1 MATVPCCGICSN
13 QASSTRKLLCPSCAT
28 TSSLGLRIRLVNSLS
43 EVASLTS
50 SIDGLLGGEYVYDQS
65 VTSDKTRDSMSLNV
79 SLEST
84 NLASRKYTGLLE
96 TKIKNLK
103 THLDNLKAATSKCR
117 EQTIALRESTQQLK
131 TKNKDK
137 ENEVRKLRGSMYQI
151 YDKSAKSLAMSISD
165 ALLNANQN
173 LVPQIT
179 AMKEKHA
186 RDLALLVNI
195 KRRRRKRDRA
205 VLRPKVTNG
214 GEDLTQAALP
224 SLSPVADS
232 TPPDVLVSFTVIPDL
247 SILPHYSQPTINAS
261 LERLSYLI
269 ALLGYYLDVRLP
281 YDISLPNKYH
291 SYLRVSNHSGSIKHN
306 LFLTTGIQS
315 IAQHRPKD
323 FELFAEAMAMLAL
336 DLAAVADKLGLQRTT
351 LRQIC
356 QLNITCALIYSRLVP
371 GKESDAIKDLIQQQN
386 GEQPTV
392 TEDLDLSS
400 VTDFIINQ
408 VYFEINGA
416 SGEWNIVD
424 RVESEG
430 EADADTV
437 GELTADKADRS

>member
-1 MATVPCCGICSN
+1 M
-13 QASSTRKLLCPSCAT
+13 
-28 TSSLGLRIRLVNSLS
+28 NSLS
-43 EVASLTS
+43 EVASLTNT
-50 SIDGLLGGEYVYDQS
+50 IDGFLGGEYVYDQS

-84 NLASRKYTGLLE
+84 HLASRKYTGLLE
-96 TKIKNLK
+96 TKIRNLRN
-103 THLDNLKAATSKCR
+103 HLDNLKAATSQCR
-117 EQTIALRESTQQLK
+117 EQTEILRESTQKLK
-131 TKNKDK
+131 VKNKEK
-137 ENEVRKLRGSMYQI
+137 ENEVQKLRSNMYQI

-165 ALLNANQN
+165 ALLNANQT
-173 LVPQIT
+173 LIPQIT
-179 AMKEKHA
+179 AMKERHA

-214 GEDLTQAALP
+214 REDLNQPVSEPAPL
-224 SLSPVADS
+224 VADS

-247 SILPHYSQPTINAS
+247 SLLPHYSQPTINAS

-323 FELFAEAMAMLAL
+323 FEKLAEAMAMLAL
-336 DLAAVADKLGLQRTT
+336 DLAAVADKLGIQRTT

-356 QLNITCALIYSRLVP
+356 QLNITCALIYPRLIP
-371 GKESDAIKDLIQQQN
+371 GKESDTIKELILQQQD
-386 GEQPTV
+386 GLQPTAR
-392 TEDLDLSS
+392 EDLDLSS
-400 VTDFIINQ
+400 VTDYIINQ

-430 EADADTV
+430 EADTV
-437 GELTADKADRS
+437 GELASDTTGRSG